1 MKRSF
6 SRLGCTAVCIGLSL
20 ALGCGCAV
28 LPPASNKPAS
38 SAASVPTDASGKPL
52 YDASRLEDG
61 RLRILYGYDNSGD
74 SRPVRQQGAVPV
86 LPQRERE
93 PSAGHRD
100 R

>member
-61 RLRILYGYDNSGD
+61 CRIS
-74 SRPVRQQGAVPV
+74 
-86 LPQRERE
+86 
-93 PSAGHRD
+93 
-100 R
+100 